1 MATAYLSKMA
11 TISNTGKRTIERALA
26 CGWTHGNGLFGP
38 GRFMKLSKADRKK
51 YLTNQ
56 ARRKKP
62 RNGWV
67 PVKIVPETE
76 EASA

>member
-1 MATAYLSKMA
+1 MA
-11 TISNTGKRTIERALA
+11 TISNTGHRTIERALA

-38 GRFMKLSKADRKK
+38 GRFLKLSKADRKK

-62 RNGWV
+62 CNGWI
-67 PVKIVPETE
+67 PVKIMPEIE
-76 EASA
+76 EVAA

>member
-1 MATAYLSKMA
+1 MA
-11 TISNTGKRTIERALA
+11 TISQTGQRTIERALA

-38 GRFMKLSKADRKK
+38 GRFLKLSKADRKK

-56 ARRKKP
+56 ARKAKAS
-62 RNGWV
+62 NGWV
-67 PVKIVPETE
+67 PVKIAPEIE

>member
-1 MATAYLSKMA
+1 MA
-11 TISNTGKRTIERALA
+11 TISQTGVRTIERALA

-56 ARRKKP
+56 ARKAKAS
-62 RNGWV
+62 NGWV
-67 PVKIVPETE
+67 PVKIVPEIE
-76 EASA
+76 EAFA